1 MKVRMMLRGSSGTIL
16 GPRASLVHLVSR
28 EQASNDEAEDART
41 TSHSC
46 SSKPNLPSP
55 QWLVVDPSS
64 LGEVGR
70 GLVMAIK
77 CWPGWP
83 TQWSGQL
90 AVSPILTTLETLS
103 VCSL

>member
-55 QWLVVDPSS
+55 QWLVVAPSS

-70 GLVMAIK
+70 GPVMAINAA
-77 CWPGWP
+77 
-83 TQWSGQL
+83 L
-90 AVSPILTTLETLS
+90 AGRHNGPVSWLSLTY
-103 VCSL
+103 